1 MPYYLSRI
9 KFATDGPR
17 GGVKRNSEQYLI
29 NAVSITHAETL
40 INQEFS
46 DAIVEFEVAGISQS
60 RIVKI
65 IDRTKT
71 TADENL

>member
-9 KFATDGPR
+9 KIATDGPR
-17 GGVKRNSEQYLI
+17 GTVKWNSEQYLI

-46 DAIVEFEVAGISQS
+46 DAVIEFEVAGITQS
-60 RIVKI
+60 KIVKI
-65 IDRTKT
+65 IDKTKT
-71 TADENL
+71 IEK

>member
-9 KFATDGPR
+9 KFATDGPK
-17 GGVKRNSEQYLI
+17 GGVKWNREQYLV

-46 DAIVEFEVAGISQS
+46 DTIVEFEVAGISES
-60 RIVKI
+60 KIVKI
-65 IDRTKT
+65 IDKTKT
-71 TADENL
+71 SSDGDV